1 MSAPGGAA
9 HSGRAAAIAAGEGY
23 LWAPGHGLLERIK
36 FPPMRTL
43 DSSRTPRRGAQ
54 PAAPRT
60 LAEVD
65 LTAISAA
72 LAAASTPDLDKLAL
86 ANNRQI
92 TKLEGDLSAAKQRI
106 AELEQENRDLVG
118 RLEQIVALAFGPFG
132 TADPA
137 SATELRSAIQ
147 PRPAARPCHR
157 ASTGHDAGG
166 DVQGAARKLL
176 IAAAQHAPG
185 RFTWRQLATLAG
197 LKPSGGHFNTG
208 RKQLLQCGYV
218 DEADHL
224 VRGLTLWCERLPTPA
239 PEILHT
245 LAAQDGRS
253 MSADELAAALGKK
266 PSDGHWNS
274 GIAILRNN
282 GLIEADPGVGA
293 GRRYRLA
300 VLLRS

>member
-92 TKLEGDLSAAKQRI
+92 TKLERDLAAAGQRI

-137 SATELRSAIQ
+137 RAIELCLTPPPHLT
-147 PRPAARPCHR
+147 PRTRLR
-157 ASTGHDAGG
+157 ASTGYGAGNNI
-166 DVQGAARKLL
+166 QGAAQKLL

-185 RFTWRQLATLAG
+185 RFTWSQLATLAG
-197 LKPSGGHFNTG
+197 LKPSGGHFNIG
-208 RKQLLQCGYV
+208 RKQLRQSGYV
-218 DEADHL
+218 DEINQL
-224 VRGLTLWCERLPTPA
+224 VGVTKAGLKAAGTVPPAPSTPAERLALWCERLPAPA
-239 PEILHT
+239 PQILRT
-245 LAAQDGRS
+245 LAAQGNRS
-253 MSADELAAALGKK
+253 VSADELASALGRK
-266 PSDGHWNS
+266 PSGGHWNS
-274 GIAILRNN
+274 GIAALRNN
-282 GLIEADPGVGA
+282 G
-293 GRRYRLA
+293 
-300 VLLRS
+300 